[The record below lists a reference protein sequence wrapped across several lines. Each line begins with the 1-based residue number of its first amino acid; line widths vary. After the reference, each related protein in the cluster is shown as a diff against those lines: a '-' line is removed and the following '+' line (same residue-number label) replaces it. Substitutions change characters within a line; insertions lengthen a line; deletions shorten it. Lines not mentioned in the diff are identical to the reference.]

1 MTTHIVAMGGGGFST
16 SSNGAPTGLDRYL
29 LDLIETPAPLVC
41 FIPTASADDPV
52 YVNHFLTAYGSLGV
66 RTMVLTLWQGA
77 GDSVQRLPQADIV
90 LVGGGST
97 VNLLALWDA
106 HDVSRVLR
114 RMARDDRPRVLAGVS
129 AGGACWFEGCITDS
143 FGDLRP
149 WRGGLG
155 LLPGSFCPHL
165 DGENRGPV
173 FTDAV
178 AAGILP
184 GGYAAD
190 DGAAV
195 HFVDGEL
202 RRVIAERSG
211 ATVLRVEPSNEPTAS
226 GVLTEVLTP
235 EMV

>member
-1 MTTHIVAMGGGGFST
+1 
-16 SSNGAPTGLDRYL
+16 
-29 LDLIETPAPLVC
+29 
-41 FIPTASADDPV
+41 
-52 YVNHFLTAYGSLGV
+52 
-66 RTMVLTLWQGA
+66 
-77 GDSVQRLPQADIV
+77 
-90 LVGGGST
+90 
-97 VNLLALWDA
+97 
-106 HDVSRVLR
+106 
-114 RMARDDRPRVLAGVS
+114 LAGVS

-155 LLPGSFCPHL
+155 LLRGSFCPHL
-165 DGENRGPV
+165 VGENRGPAY
-173 FTDAV
+173 TDAV

-202 RRVIAERSG
+202 RRVVAERPG
-211 ATVLRVEPSNEPTAS
+211 ATVLRVEPSNEPTTS

-235 EMV
+235 ELV